1 MIWTNRH
8 HESNGELF
16 AGEGY
21 SRRADQSQP
30 FDSAILTASA
40 RVDAPVLPI
49 ADDR

>member
-8 HESNGELF
+8 QESNGGLF
-16 AGEGY
+16 AGEADSGI
-21 SRRADQSQP
+21 ADQSQP

-40 RVDAPVLPI
+40 RVVAPVLPI